1 MNADITFIALTIVD
15 TIGMIIIFCGL
26 CSERLRT
33 FPMWHKVGMI
43 LIIVGML
50 DQICRNVSFFMTGI
64 SPSDAALP
72 IWAFKDIG
80 VDLIAMTYAVIALER
95 FIDSNK
101 TPPPPPKAVRKP
113 NETSTNKTTTSVR
126 QRKPRNSNPAV
137 SSKRSG

>member
-33 FPMWHKVGMI
+33 FPIWHKVGMI

-64 SPSDAALP
+64 SPSDATLP

-101 TPPPPPKAVRKP
+101 TPPPKAVRKQ
-113 NETSTNKTTTSVR
+113 NEPSTSVR
-126 QRKPRNSNPAV
+126 QRKPRNRTPN
-137 SSKRSG
+137 